1 MLYVPG
7 SSHSSFFVD
16 PDGDTL
22 TYAVSSSHPKVISV
36 TTATHDGATVI
47 KGTKRHPG
55 TGTVTLTITATDPD
69 GLSENVKFTVAGL
82 TGCTEI
88 HRIDENSAA
97 GTVVGTIG
105 RGHDGG
111 SSFSLTNGT
120 GDTAATYFDINSTTG
135 QITVKTGTTLD
146 YETTTSYT
154 GEVSYT
160 VNNMTANA
168 DITINVNNVQAPT
181 PGAPT
186 LARNA
191 TNPDTSLDVSWTA
204 VTSTSTVTDYDVQYR
219 ARGASN
225 VDGVE
230 RQLIPARLPARPS
243 PASPS
248 RHGIRGAGAGHRLR
262 GRRPLVR
269 DQHEPPRGGG
279 HGGRWQ
285 RGREVHLH
293 QSRLLQIQQ

>member
-1 MLYVPG
+1 MQ
-7 SSHSSFFVD
+7 
-16 PDGDTL
+16 
-22 TYAVSSSHPKVISV
+22 
-36 TTATHDGATVI
+36 
-47 KGTKRHPG
+47 
-55 TGTVTLTITATDPD
+55 
-69 GLSENVKFTVAGL
+69 FTVAGL

-160 VNNMTANA
+160 VNSMTATA
-168 DITINVNNVQAPT
+168 DVTINLNNITAPAM
-181 PGAPT
+181 GAPT

-191 TNPDTSLDVSWTA
+191 TNPTTALDVSWTA
-204 VTSTSTVTDYDVQYR
+204 PTPPSGTTLNDYDVRYR
-219 ARGASN
+219 ARGTSTWTEMPDTTNSTATSTTITGLTAGTEYEVQVRASVTDEGNGPWSGSSINLYVAENTAADGN
-225 VDGVE
+225 VGGKFTYTSPGACRFNMNLGGTDGSSFKGVNTVSGSYP
-230 RQLIPARLPARPS
+230 PAPKTFTS
-243 PASPS
+243 
-248 RHGIRGAGAGHRLR
+248 G
-262 GRRPLVR
+262 
-269 DQHEPPRGGG
+269 
-279 HGGRWQ
+279 
-285 RGREVHLH
+285 
-293 QSRLLQIQQ
+293 

>member
-1 MLYVPG
+1 MQ
-7 SSHSSFFVD
+7 
-16 PDGDTL
+16 
-22 TYAVSSSHPKVISV
+22 
-36 TTATHDGATVI
+36 
-47 KGTKRHPG
+47 
-55 TGTVTLTITATDPD
+55 
-69 GLSENVKFTVAGL
+69 FTVAGYHRL
-82 TGCTEI
+82 HRDS

-97 GTVVGTIG
+97 GTAVGTIG
-105 RGHDGG
+105 RGNDGG

-181 PGAPT
+181 PDRPT

-219 ARGASN
+219 ARGTSTWTEWNASDTSTTTSATITGLTKGTEYEVQVRATDSEGDGPWSGSSFALYVAENTAENGN
-225 VDGVE
+225 VGGETFNVKATDVWPMSFTLGGTDGSKFKMHTDTGYKTAPV
-230 RQLIPARLPARPS
+230 RPDTGQVGNQ
-243 PASPS
+243 PGLRKQVVVQRNPP
-248 RHGIRGAGAGHRLR
+248 HHR
-262 GRRPLVR
+262 
-269 DQHEPPRGGG
+269 E
-279 HGGRWQ
+279 
-285 RGREVHLH
+285 
-293 QSRLLQIQQ
+293 